1 MLTLAEIGPAVYGA
15 WRLAFFDPNG
25 MRYFDQSLNG
35 FWRSFRLAIW
45 LAPASFL
52 ADAISLSEMK
62 VTGGWSSIGA
72 EGWFR
77 VGAAELI
84 GYVIAWTAFPL
95 AAYYLARLIDRG
107 DRYLGYIVADNW
119 AGVIET
125 PLFLLTILIAHAGIF
140 PTGIG
145 QLFPAVARILVL
157 IYEWYIARTALNI
170 SGLGAFGIVLVGFF
184 ISVMIN
190 LATNEMMQFG

>member
-1 MLTLAEIGPAVYGA
+1 MLTLSEIGPAVYGA

-25 MRYFDQSLNG
+25 MRYFDQSLTG

-52 ADAISLSEMK
+52 ADAISISEMK

-77 VGAAELI
+77 IGAAEMI

-95 AAYYLARLIDRG
+95 ATYYLARLIDRG

-140 PTGIG
+140 PGGIG
-145 QLFPAVARILVL
+145 QLFPAAARILVL

-170 SGLGAFGIVLVGFF
+170 SGFGAFGVVLVGFF

-190 LATNEMMQFG
+190 LATDEMMQLG

>member
-45 LAPASFL
+45 LAPVSFL
-52 ADAISLSEMK
+52 GDAISLSDRK
-62 VTGGWSSIGA
+62 IPGGWAGIGA
-72 EGWFR
+72 AGWFR
-77 VGAAELI
+77 IGAAEII

-95 AAYYLARLIDRG
+95 AAYYLTRLIDRSE
-107 DRYLGYIVADNW
+107 RYLGYIVADNW

-125 PLFLLTILIAHAGIF
+125 PLFLITILIAHAGIF
-140 PTGIG
+140 PAGYA
-145 QLFPAVARILVL
+145 QLFPTAARVLVL

-170 SGLGAFGIVLVGFF
+170 SGFGAFGIVLVGFF

-190 LATNEMMQFG
+190 LATNDMMQLG